1 MKSVHIYLLG
11 FLLMMPGVLQAQ
23 LFERPIILEGVK
35 MISPRG
41 EVLEDLMITI
51 RRGRIAGISQS
62 GDAPMMSKK
71 IAADGLFVTSGLVDH
86 ASVLTLPLGGEGA
99 ADHWSWDAFDRY
111 DKEAILSVL
120 ATGVT
125 RVHLVPVRS
134 GGISGRSCW
143 VSLEPAGENA
153 ASSGQFGVLME
164 EEAALCI
171 DLASGSPVARM
182 RSYAA
187 ILDQFSAAKDR
198 RDALESYDEDLEE
211 YLEELKK
218 WIEEKAEEGD
228 EESSDESAEKDEK
241 KDEKKDGEEEE
252 NKGPEKPVRP
262 GDDEPSDILLKVVAH
277 QLPVL
282 ITARKSA
289 DLINA
294 CELIQKF
301 ELDAII
307 HGADEAA
314 LVMDHLNELENVSFI
329 LDNPANALSA
339 SGPGVIDGQPRRSA
353 DLISVMEENDLDWV
367 IGSGGSGAGL
377 WRMTRKMAGSEAALS
392 SAQTTNLRG
401 EKTRRDWVSPGMRH
415 LVLWSGNP
423 ASDAAAR
430 PEKILING
438 LVVWQRPAGTRE
450 GRF

>member
-1 MKSVHIYLLG
+1 M
-11 FLLMMPGVLQAQ
+11 
-23 LFERPIILEGVK
+23 
-35 MISPRG
+35 
-41 EVLEDLMITI
+41 
-51 RRGRIAGISQS
+51 
-62 GDAPMMSKK
+62 
-71 IAADGLFVTSGLVDH
+71 
-86 ASVLTLPLGGEGA
+86 
-99 ADHWSWDAFDRY
+99 
-111 DKEAILSVL
+111 
-120 ATGVT
+120 
-125 RVHLVPVRS
+125 
-134 GGISGRSCW
+134 
-143 VSLEPAGENA
+143 
-153 ASSGQFGVLME
+153 
-164 EEAALCI
+164 
-171 DLASGSPVARM
+171 
-182 RSYAA
+182 
-187 ILDQFSAAKDR
+187 
-198 RDALESYDEDLEE
+198 
-211 YLEELKK
+211 
-218 WIEEKAEEGD
+218 
-228 EESSDESAEKDEK
+228 
-241 KDEKKDGEEEE
+241 
-252 NKGPEKPVRP
+252 
-262 GDDEPSDILLKVVAH
+262 KVVAH

-314 LVMDHLNELENVSFI
+314 LVMDHLKELENVSFI
-329 LDNPANALSA
+329 LDNPAYALSA